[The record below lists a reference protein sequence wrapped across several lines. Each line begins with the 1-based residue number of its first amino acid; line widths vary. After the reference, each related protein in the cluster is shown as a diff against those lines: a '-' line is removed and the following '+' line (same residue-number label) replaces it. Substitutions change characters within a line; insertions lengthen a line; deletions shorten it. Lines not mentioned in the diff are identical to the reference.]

1 MGHYCPPGTQYDTQ
15 YKCSSGSYNPLP
27 TQSSSTACKLCD
39 AGTYCLGD
47 GLSAPTGNC
56 SQGWFC
62 TGGASES
69 KPLVLGKF
77 LPLWQGVS
85 LIFTINKYMYYTF
98 EILNWWLFST
108 GNYTSIDVCTCPA
121 NNYTGGK
128 CQPGSF
134 CPEGSSAPTSCTA
147 GMYCDDY
154 ELATP
159 KGL

>member
-1 MGHYCPPGTQYDTQ
+1 MDHTVQRDLPHQHHVLQAHLPVSNVRKISQFSRKFYAYMTISTLILTKYFYILEKGSCDQCTGGYYCLQNTSDPNSFPCPVGHYCPPGTQYDTQ

-39 AGTYCLGD
+39 AGTYCFGD

-77 LPLWQGVS
+77 LPL
-85 LIFTINKYMYYTF
+85 
-98 EILNWWLFST
+98 
-108 GNYTSIDVCTCPA
+108 
-121 NNYTGGK
+121 
-128 CQPGSF
+128 
-134 CPEGSSAPTSCTA
+134 
-147 GMYCDDY
+147 
-154 ELATP
+154 
-159 KGL
+159 